1 MVDLGISRSQDIQ
14 YPLAANTPATRI
26 QPPAGQDQGRPQQ
39 PKVSKS
45 PPATESAPAPKEAV
59 DLEAEVR
66 RLNDLMGAAT
76 QIRFRINRTTN
87 DIYVEVVDKNSN
99 QVLKTIPP
107 SNLNDVAGKLIEGGI
122 LVDNRS

>member
-14 YPLAANTPATRI
+14 NPMAANTPAARI
-26 QPPAGQDQGRPQQ
+26 QALSQDQGKPPQ
-39 PKVSKS
+39 PKVVKS
-45 PPATESAPAPKEAV
+45 PAVKEGAGAAKEPA

-107 SNLNDVAGKLIEGGI
+107 SSMSDVAGKLIEGGI

>member
-14 YPLAANTPATRI
+14 NPMAANTPAARI
-26 QPPAGQDQGRPQQ
+26 QAPNQDQDRPSQ
-39 PKVSKS
+39 PKVVKS
-45 PPATESAPAPKEAV
+45 PAAKDGAGAPKEPV

-107 SNLNDVAGKLIEGGI
+107 SSMSDVAGKLIEGGI